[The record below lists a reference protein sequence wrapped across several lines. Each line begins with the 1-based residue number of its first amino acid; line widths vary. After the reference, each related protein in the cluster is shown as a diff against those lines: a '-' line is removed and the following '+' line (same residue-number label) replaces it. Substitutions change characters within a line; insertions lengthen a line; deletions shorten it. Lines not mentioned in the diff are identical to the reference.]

1 MSIDLTNHLPAR
13 KRLPDRRP
21 SISFQFECD
30 GLRYTCTFS
39 RFANG
44 DLGELFLANHKNAS
58 GADVNARDAAIVA
71 SIALQYGAPADVIQR
86 ALCRDTRG
94 RPSGPLATALDLI
107 AEREA

>member
-1 MSIDLTNHLPAR
+1 MSSITALPHGR
-13 KRLPDRRP
+13 QRLPDRRP
-21 SISFQFECD
+21 CISFQFECE

-44 DLGELFLANHKNAS
+44 ELGEVFLANHKNAS

-71 SIALQYGAPADVIQR
+71 SIALQYGAPVEVIQK
-86 ALCRDTRG
+86 ALCRDSRC

-107 AEREA
+107 AAEGDQ